1 MKPALL
7 RTPEGQ
13 ELLER
18 LSRDRGID
26 PSVVDELLEAIDEHA
41 GMLRR
46 RGLYQKFDAVFDKAR
61 QKHAS

>member
-7 RTPEGQ
+7 RSASGR

-18 LSRDRGID
+18 LSTERGID
-26 PSVVDELLEAIDEHA
+26 PGVVDEVLDVLDEHA

-46 RGLYQKFDAVFDKAR
+46 RGLFQRFDAILDKAR
-61 QKHAS
+61 N